1 MFILL
6 AEDATPIQPTESP
19 FNLPALRLDD
29 KFTLCYGALHDI
41 DDDAKPA
48 LGKFD
53 KPALVAL
60 IHEDSVQPWEAPF
73 GFMKN
78 VLGTITIRIDAAQ
91 TTTKRMRPSVS
102 VRRWRLRPLI
112 CLCGLNPFS
121 PPISVVATLWLSIM
135 ATLGSGSRPALRRTS
150 RRNSVLMRSSV
161 PSFRHVR

>member
-78 VLGTITIRIDAAQ
+78 VLGTITICNRCSTNNDKQNEAERVSQEMALAA
-91 TTTKRMRPSVS
+91 
-102 VRRWRLRPLI
+102 
-112 CLCGLNPFS
+112 FH
-121 PPISVVATLWLSIM
+121 
-135 ATLGSGSRPALRRTS
+135 RTD
-150 RRNSVLMRSSV
+150 
-161 PSFRHVR
+161 